1 MSGAQPPAGDNPGNS
16 PALLA
21 PLPRRGVG
29 VRRLNRLPIWLGIV
43 AVGAVTGAVGYTYD
57 LRAKSHA
64 AAAHDADKRPEG
76 ATRPAVL
83 NGAPDGGEIQATAFR
98 NVVKPPSAGTPAA
111 PATAPGPAPA
121 ALNDNGGQ
129 TRQEDD
135 PATQARKQ
143 AWQTYYQQ
151 LASLQQSRMQAA
163 QDAMKADTSSGVSQ
177 GTAQTGAGGGLGQQ
191 IAQAQSSA
199 QQAQEAATG
208 ALQGSQGTTGGATPA
223 TAAGGYGV
231 AGGGLGGL
239 GVGGVGIGGGYPILP
254 PAGPDGTGAR
264 EKQGFINQ
272 AGNLGQNDTL
282 AASVRDPASP
292 YVVTA
297 GDVITCVAQGGE
309 NSDTPGQF
317 VGRVSRT
324 IYDSATGRFPLIPQ
338 GSKVIGSYD
347 NVVSNG
353 QTRIPTVIT
362 RIIFPDS
369 SSIPI
374 GAMPAADQAGYAGL
388 HDQVD
393 RHMWEKFGNA
403 LILALGSAGIQLS
416 QGTGQSSN
424 GYNAQQIGAAAIGQ
438 QFGELGQ
445 EYARSGLSIPNTLTV
460 RPGYAFVVQVTKDM
474 VLRPYVDRRTARP
487 GVQAINLGPV
497 MQ

>member
-1 MSGAQPPAGDNPGNS
+1 MSGTQPPAGDNPGNS

-29 VRRLNRLPIWLGIV
+29 VRRLNRLPIWVGLFAV
-43 AVGAVTGAVGYTYD
+43 AGVTGAVGYTYE
-57 LRAKSHA
+57 LRSRSSA

-76 ATRPAVL
+76 ATKPAVL
-83 NGAPDGGEIQATAFR
+83 NGAPDSGEIQSTAFR
-98 NVVKPPSAGTPAA
+98 NMVKVPPPG
-111 PATAPGPAPA
+111 ATSSPIPAPGPAQA
-121 ALNDNGGQ
+121 ALTDGGGQ
-129 TRQEDD
+129 GRQEDD

-151 LASLQQSRMQAA
+151 LASLQQSRMQAE

-191 IAQAQSSA
+191 IAQAQGSA
-199 QQAQEAATG
+199 QQAQAAATG
-208 ALQGSQGTTGGATPA
+208 ALQGGQGTAGGNAPVSGA
-223 TAAGGYGV
+223 SGYGV
-231 AGGGLGGL
+231 AGGGLGIGGF
-239 GVGGVGIGGGYPILP
+239 GVGGGYAMLP
-254 PAGPDGTGAR
+254 PAGPDATGAR
-264 EKQGFINQ
+264 EKQGFIGQ

-282 AASVRDPASP
+282 AATVRDPVSP

-338 GSKVIGSYD
+338 NSKVIGTYD

-353 QTRIPTVIT
+353 QTRIPTVVT

-403 LILALGSAGIQLS
+403 AILALGSAGIQLS

-445 EYARSGLSIPNTLTV
+445 EYARSGLAIPNTLRI

-487 GVQAINLGPV
+487 GIQAINLGPV

>member
-1 MSGAQPPAGDNPGNS
+1 MSGAQPPAGDNPNNS

-29 VRRLNRLPIWLGIV
+29 VRRLNRVPIWLGV
-43 AVGAVTGAVGYTYD
+43 GAVLAVTGAVGYTYEQ
-57 LRAKSHA
+57 RSKSNA
-64 AAAHDADKRPEG
+64 ASAHEADKRPEG
-76 ATRPAVL
+76 ATTPAVL
-83 NGAPDGGEIQATAFR
+83 NGAPDGGEIESTAFR
-98 NVVKPPSAGTPAA
+98 NAVKAA
-111 PATAPGPAPA
+111 PSGATPAPA
-121 ALNDNGGQ
+121 PSPAPAVLTDNGQG
-129 TRQEDD
+129 RQDDD

-151 LASLQQSRMQAA
+151 LASLQQSRMQAE

-191 IAQAQSSA
+191 IAQAQGSA

-208 ALQGSQGTTGGATPA
+208 ALQSGQGVAGGIAQ
-223 TAAGGYGV
+223 AAAVGGYGV
-231 AGGGLGGL
+231 AGGGLGAGGF
-239 GVGGVGIGGGYPILP
+239 GVGGGYPILP

-264 EKQGFINQ
+264 EKQGFVNQ

-282 AASVRDPASP
+282 AASVRDPVSP

-338 GSKVIGSYD
+338 GSKVIGTYD
-347 NVVSNG
+347 NVVSSG

-445 EYARSGLSIPNTLTV
+445 EYARSGLSIPNTLTI

>member
-1 MSGAQPPAGDNPGNS
+1 MSGAQQPPAEDNPGNS

-21 PLPRRGVG
+21 PLPRRGAG
-29 VRRLNRLPIWLGIV
+29 VRRLNRLPIWLGV
-43 AVGAVTGAVGYTYD
+43 AAVAAVTGAVGYTYD
-57 LRAKSHA
+57 LRSKSNA
-64 AAAHDADKRPEG
+64 AAAHEADKRPEG
-76 ATRPAVL
+76 ATKPAVL
-83 NGAPDGGEIQATAFR
+83 NGAPDSGEIQSTAFR
-98 NVVKPPSAGTPAA
+98 NMVKAPPAGA
-111 PATAPGPAPA
+111 PPAPA
-121 ALNDNGGQ
+121 PGAAQTALTDGGSQ
-129 TRQEDD
+129 GRQEDD
-135 PATQARKQ
+135 PMTQARKQ

-151 LASLQQSRMQAA
+151 LASLQQSRMQAE
-163 QDAMKADTSSGVSQ
+163 QDAMKADTSSGISQ
-177 GTAQTGAGGGLGQQ
+177 GVAQTGGGGGLGQQ
-191 IAQAQSSA
+191 IAQAQAGA

-208 ALQGSQGTTGGATPA
+208 ALQGGQGTSGGVVPASAGSGYGGA
-223 TAAGGYGV
+223 GGGF
-231 AGGGLGGL
+231 GGLGIGGLGG
-239 GVGGVGIGGGYPILP
+239 GYAVLP

-264 EKQGFINQ
+264 EKQGFIGQ

-282 AASVRDPASP
+282 ATSVRDPVSP

-317 VGRVSRT
+317 VGRVSRN
-324 IYDSATGRFPLIPQ
+324 IYDSATGRFLLIPQ
-338 GSKVIGSYD
+338 NSKVIGSYD

-353 QTRIPTVIT
+353 QSRIPTVLT
-362 RIIFPDS
+362 RIIFPDT

-403 LILALGSAGIQLS
+403 AILALGSAGIQLS

-445 EYARSGLSIPNTLTV
+445 EYARSGLSIPNTLKI

>member
-1 MSGAQPPAGDNPGNS
+1 MNGAQPPAGDNPNNS

-29 VRRLNRLPIWLGIV
+29 VRRLNRLPIWIGVFAV
-43 AVGAVTGAVGYTYD
+43 AGVTGAIGYTYE
-57 LRAKSHA
+57 LRSRSNA

-76 ATRPAVL
+76 ATKPAVL
-83 NGAPDGGEIQATAFR
+83 NGAPDSGEIQSTAFR
-98 NVVKPPSAGTPAA
+98 NMVKPPTGA
-111 PATAPGPAPA
+111 PPSPMPAPGPAQT
-121 ALNDNGGQ
+121 ALNDGGGQ
-129 TRQEDD
+129 VRQEDD

-163 QDAMKADTSSGVSQ
+163 QDAMKADTSSGISQ
-177 GTAQTGAGGGLGQQ
+177 GTAQTGGGGGLGQQ
-191 IAQAQSSA
+191 IAQAQGSA

-208 ALQGSQGTTGGATPA
+208 ALQGGQGTAGGVAPVS
-223 TAAGGYGV
+223 AAGGYGV
-231 AGGGLGGL
+231 AGGGLG
-239 GVGGVGIGGGYPILP
+239 VGGFGGGYAILP
-254 PAGPDGTGAR
+254 PAGPDATGAR
-264 EKQGFINQ
+264 EKQGFIGQ

-282 AASVRDPASP
+282 AASVRDPVSP

-338 GSKVIGSYD
+338 GSKVIGTYD

-353 QTRIPTVIT
+353 QSRIPSVIT

-445 EYARSGLSIPNTLTV
+445 EYARSGLSIPNTLTI

>member
-1 MSGAQPPAGDNPGNS
+1 VNGAQPPAGDNPNNS

-29 VRRLNRLPIWLGIV
+29 VRRLNRLPIWIGVFAV
-43 AVGAVTGAVGYTYD
+43 AGVTGAIGYTYE
-57 LRAKSHA
+57 LRSRSNA

-76 ATRPAVL
+76 ATKPAVL
-83 NGAPDGGEIQATAFR
+83 NGAPDSGEIQSTAFR
-98 NVVKPPSAGTPAA
+98 NMVKPPTGA
-111 PATAPGPAPA
+111 PPSPMPAPGPAQT
-121 ALNDNGGQ
+121 ALNDGGGQ
-129 TRQEDD
+129 VRQEDD

-163 QDAMKADTSSGVSQ
+163 QDAMKADTSSGISQ
-177 GTAQTGAGGGLGQQ
+177 GTAQTGGGGGLGQQ
-191 IAQAQSSA
+191 IAQAQGSA

-208 ALQGSQGTTGGATPA
+208 ALQGGQGTAGGVAPVS
-223 TAAGGYGV
+223 AAGGYGV
-231 AGGGLGGL
+231 AGGGLG
-239 GVGGVGIGGGYPILP
+239 VGGFGGGYAILP
-254 PAGPDGTGAR
+254 PAGPDATGAR
-264 EKQGFINQ
+264 EKQGFIGQ

-282 AASVRDPASP
+282 AASVRDPVSP

-338 GSKVIGSYD
+338 GSKVIGTYD

-353 QTRIPTVIT
+353 QSRIPSVIT

-445 EYARSGLSIPNTLTV
+445 EYARSGLSIPNTLTI